1 MLSARRLSL
10 GFLSLAWAA
19 GMAVAADPHAPISTP
34 DSPAIAPGIVR
45 IVNQQGNEFSIGS
58 GTLVE
63 RKQEVGIVLTCA
75 HVFSDGVGDI
85 LVFFNGG
92 APRRAVLIAA
102 DDKNDLAVLAV
113 ERPGA
118 PAVALATSLPEPG
131 TPLASCGFGQEGKL
145 RVNRGELR
153 GQVTLEDG
161 ESEGVLELTGMARQ
175 GDSGGPIFDAQHRL
189 VAVIMGSD
197 GEVVDGTHCE
207 VFRPFLAAHPLT
219 PNLASRLAQ
228 LARRSPG
235 DVAVAFRPDYD
246 ATSAEAIYKP
256 EPPALSTIRGVARYG
271 DRAASGASIHLN
283 GRATRVAT
291 LDEQG
296 RFQFDVVPRGSYQL
310 TIDAVVRNKLRHGER
325 SIWVSG
331 ELKASDVELKLE

>member
-1 MLSARRLSL
+1 MLSVRSLSL
-10 GFLSLAWAA
+10 GWSLVWAA
-19 GMAVAADPHAPISTP
+19 GFSLAAEPRAQSTIPASP
-34 DSPAIAPGIVR
+34 DVAPGIVR

-63 RKQEVGIVLTCA
+63 RQQDVGIVLTCA

-85 LVFFNGG
+85 HVFFDGG
-92 APRRAVLIAA
+92 ASRRALLIAA
-102 DDKNDLAVLAV
+102 DEKNDLASLAV
-113 ERPGA
+113 ERPVTS
-118 PAVALATSLPEPG
+118 AVALATSVPSTR

-145 RVNRGELR
+145 RINHGELR
-153 GQVTLEDG
+153 GQVTLKDG
-161 ESEGVLELTGMARQ
+161 ESEGVVELSGKARQ

-207 VFRPFLAAHPLT
+207 VFRPFLAQHPLT
-219 PNLASRLAQ
+219 PSLTGRLRQ
-228 LARRSPG
+228 LARQSSR

-246 ATSAEAIYKP
+246 ATSAEAADVP
-256 EPPALSTIRGVARYG
+256 EPPAQSTIRGVARYG
-271 DRAASGASIHLN
+271 NRAASGASVHLS
-283 GRATRVAT
+283 GRATRVAK

-310 TIDAVVRNKLRHGER
+310 TIDAVVRNKMRHGER
-325 SIWVSG
+325 AIWVTG
-331 ELKASDVELKLE
+331 ELQESEIELKLE